1 MVVDPTTILDS
12 SNNNLVG
19 EFSVNNT
26 KMKSVIDKIEK
37 CDDVSCFTSIKTVDD
52 DTTDKIN
59 KNFNFKTL
67 NDIKK
72 HDIRSTFLNEVGQK
86 TESFLTT
93 NLVGDLRKET
103 TKRSLPL
110 WSPDKFG
117 ESILDFTDPLIP
129 EKMIRSNHE
138 LDTSI
143 REQDPQRIKRS
154 SILNRA
160 EKSPEDFPEEIKA
173 FHEETQYLNLIR
185 EIIKT
190 GSYEKSR
197 NGNTYTKFGYTMRFS
212 LKNGLIPLITTKKM
226 AWKSCFEELFWF
238 IRGSTSSVE
247 LQARGVNIWN
257 GNGSREFLDSRGLYH
272 LTEGDL
278 GPIYGHQWRHF
289 NAEYTNSK
297 TCYQGEGIDQLKYII
312 DELSNP
318 ETRSSRRLI
327 MTAWN
332 PCQIYQM
339 ALPPCHMMAQ
349 FHVRENKYLS
359 CALFQ
364 RSGDVGLGIPFNI
377 ASYSLLTH
385 ILAKHCGLESDE
397 FVHFLGN
404 CHIYEEHMEPLK
416 TQIDREPFIFPR
428 IEINKR
434 DNIDDYCLDDIQWT
448 TTYHSHAGI
457 KMNMKA

>member
-1 MVVDPTTILDS
+1 MRSIANLFKLPGLCKTNTTMVVDPTTIIDL
-12 SNNNLVG
+12 SNNTLVG
-19 EFSVNNT
+19 EFSANIT
-26 KMKSVIDKIEK
+26 KVKSVIDNIESRE
-37 CDDVSCFTSIKTVDD
+37 DVKSFISTKTVDD
-52 DTTDKIN
+52 TTDNIN
-59 KNFNFKTL
+59 KLFNFKTL
-67 NDIKK
+67 NVIKN
-72 HDIRSTFLNEVGQK
+72 HDIMT
-86 TESFLTT
+86 
-93 NLVGDLRKET
+93 
-103 TKRSLPL
+103 
-110 WSPDKFG
+110 
-117 ESILDFTDPLIP
+117 DFTYPLIP
-129 EKMIRSNHE
+129 ENMIRSNHE

-143 REQDPQRIKRS
+143 GEQYPQRIKRS

-212 LKNGLIPLITTKKM
+212 LKNGMIPLITTKKM

-238 IRGSTSSVE
+238 IRGSTSSAE

-257 GNGSREFLDSRGLYH
+257 GNGTREFLDSRGLYH
-272 LTEGDL
+272 LAEGDL

-327 MTAWN
+327 MSAWN

-428 IEINKR
+428 IEINKK

-448 TTYHSHAGI
+448 TVYHSHTGI

>member
-1 MVVDPTTILDS
+1 MRSIANLFKLPGLCKTNTTMVVDPTTILDL
-12 SNNNLVG
+12 SNNTLVG

-26 KMKSVIDKIEK
+26 KLKSVIDNKEK
-37 CDDVSCFTSIKTVDD
+37 CEDVSCFISTKTVDD

-59 KNFNFKTL
+59 KIFNFKTL

-72 HDIRSTFLNEVGQK
+72 HDIM
-86 TESFLTT
+86 
-93 NLVGDLRKET
+93 
-103 TKRSLPL
+103 
-110 WSPDKFG
+110 
-117 ESILDFTDPLIP
+117 LDFTDPLIP
-129 EKMIRSNHE
+129 ENMIRSNHE

-143 REQDPQRIKRS
+143 GEQDPQRIKRS

-238 IRGSTSSVE
+238 ISGSTSSVE

-332 PCQIYQM
+332 PCQINQM
-339 ALPPCHMMAQ
+339 ALPPCHVMAQ

-404 CHIYEEHMEPLK
+404 CHIYEEHLEPLK

-428 IEINKR
+428 IEINKK

-448 TTYHSHAGI
+448 TTYHSHTGI